1 MAADQI
7 STDEVIVNNNPIL
20 RLRGEYS
27 TGVSEFSIQDAKNGT
42 GGDIHFLV
50 NKPIDTQII
59 KLTVTDG
66 YKELTLNPPFDD
78 SNNYELNTHGLKNTT
93 LTGIIELEDS
103 SGNRSIVKETINK
116 ATYTDTYNQLL
127 ESYIDDGIMY
137 LSGYDV
143 VKDKGSI
150 YGVSVIDESGT
161 EIIVN
166 ASINDKGYWTSQVDV
181 SSLTEGV
188 ISTKILLPKSSS
200 YVFNNYYKTTEIGT
214 LESNLKVEIN
224 IEDKDNI
231 LTKNLDTNVEE
242 NINLNGKINNNGTIE
257 KLILTD
263 GTKEIVL
270 TDINVNEDGIFNIE
284 NINVS
289 MFTNTEIRVEIE
301 VIDENGNKAYTYDSI
316 RKQISDDNDL
326 QIEVRNHEVNDT
338 NLVISGIVN
347 EKYYGEKIFAEFED
361 GTRSSGII
369 NIDVTWEI
377 KDDTNKSALSVNIYT
392 LHSNVTAS
400 SLTSDSE
407 NQEDTSTEIT
417 IDNSNVIDAIATI
430 SGTTDAEA
438 GRIVSIKF
446 IDEGGAEVRTTAEIK
461 EGGSWTVQSNVS
473 SLIAGN
479 ITVYLFVNDNAGN
492 SVTLEKII
500 GFNEALPE
508 TEEPEIIIP
517 QEDTSAEITINNSNV
532 IDAIA
537 TISGTT
543 DAEAGRIVSIK
554 FIDEGGAEV
563 RTTAEI
569 EEDGSWNVQ
578 SDVSSLVYG
587 NITTYLFVNDNAGNS
602 VTLEKSIGAIT
613 PNSEIEY
620 ILDETIDINFLIQSN
635 ISDSNN
641 VTEENT
647 KVDMQNIVDSLD
659 VDDELFIM
667 ADYSDK
673 VDLDISELQGNVR
686 VETEDTQ
693 YNYNS
698 SYIKNTLIEENII
711 VDNI

>member
-7 STDEVIVNNNPIL
+7 IKEEVIVNNNPIL

-27 TGVSEFSIQDAKNGT
+27 RGVSEFSIQDAKTGT

-78 SNNYELNTHGLKNTT
+78 SNNYELNTHGLKNTI

-103 SGNRSIVKETINK
+103 LGNRTIVKETINK

-181 SSLTEGV
+181 SSLTEGI
-188 ISTKILLPKSSS
+188 ISTKILLPKSSR
-200 YVFNNYYKTTEIGT
+200 YVFTDYYKTTEVGT

-231 LTKNLDTNVEE
+231 LTKNSDTNVEE

-270 TDINVNEDGIFNIE
+270 TDINVNEDGTFNIK

-289 MFTNTEIRVEIE
+289 VFANTEIRVEIQ
-301 VIDENGNKAYTYDSI
+301 VIDETGNKAYSYDSI
-316 RKQISDDNDL
+316 RKQISDDNDI
-326 QIEVRNHEVNDT
+326 QIEVKNHEVNDT

-369 NIDVTWEI
+369 NIDGTWEI
-377 KDDTNKSALSVNIYT
+377 KEDTNKSALSVNIYT
-392 LHSNVTAS
+392 LHSDVTTI
-400 SLTSDSE
+400 SLRSDFE
-407 NQEDTSTEIT
+407 NQEDTSAEIT
-417 IDNSNVIDAIATI
+417 IDNSNVIDGLATI

-446 IDEGGAEVRTTAEIK
+446 IDEGGVEVRTTAEIK
-461 EGGSWTVQSNVS
+461 EGGIWTVQSNVS
-473 SLIAGN
+473 SLIEGN
-479 ITVYLFVNDNAGN
+479 ITAYLFVNDNAGN

-500 GFNEALPE
+500 GFNEALQE
-508 TEEPEIIIP
+508 IEEPEIIIP
-517 QEDTSAEITINNSNV
+517 QEDTSAEITIDNSNV
-532 IDAIA
+532 IDGFA

-554 FIDEGGAEV
+554 FIDEGGVEV

-569 EEDGSWNVQ
+569 EEGGIWTVQ
-578 SDVSSLVYG
+578 SNVSSLIEG
-587 NITTYLFVNDNAGNS
+587 NITAYLFVNDNAGNS

-613 PNSEIEY
+613 QNSEIAY
-620 ILDETIDINFLIQSN
+620 VLDETIDINLLIQSN
-635 ISDSNN
+635 TVDNTNS
-641 VTEENT
+641 TEENT
-647 KVDMQNIVDSLD
+647 KIDMQDIVDSLD
-659 VDDELFIM
+659 VELSIM
-667 ADYSDK
+667 ADYLDK
-673 VDLDISELQGNVR
+673 VDLDISELQGNER
-686 VETEDTQ
+686 VEIEDTQ
-693 YNYNS
+693 YSYNS